1 MSSRKRSSE
10 SDARL
15 DNSVLSK
22 KAKVNTTP
30 EAKTDS
36 NGDRYWEISKM
47 RRVTISSFRGKT
59 QVNVREYYEKDGQV
73 LPGKKGISMP
83 VDQFAAI
90 VSILPEIEQAL
101 KENGETLPR
110 PIYSAEG
117 GQSDQGEQG
126 QAHSDNQST
135 SKQNIEATSDEES
148 EA

>member
-1 MSSRKRSSE
+1 
-10 SDARL
+10 
-15 DNSVLSK
+15 
-22 KAKVNTTP
+22 
-30 EAKTDS
+30 
-36 NGDRYWEISKM
+36 
-47 RRVTISSFRGKT
+47 
-59 QVNVREYYEKDGQV
+59 
-73 LPGKKGISMP
+73 MP

-117 GQSDQGEQG
+117 GRCDKEEQG
-126 QAHSDNQST
+126 QDHSDDQSP